1 MTSTAEAA
9 MADGDVKIVRTTSTF
24 DCGGRCPIKLH
35 VRNNRIL
42 RIEGDDIEDS
52 DQQLRTCLRCRA
64 FRQYV
69 HHPERLMHPLKRVG
83 AKGEGKFARIS
94 WDEALDTLAGKL
106 KSVKKEFGNASIF
119 LATGGGYLAGL
130 HNGGL
135 AATRLLNQ
143 FGGFTTHYG
152 NISSEG
158 AVWASLTQYGSVM
171 VGNSREDLLNSKLI
185 ILWGWDPAR
194 MISGTNTMYH
204 LIKAKENGARVIAID
219 PRYHDTAATVADEW
233 IPNFPSTD
241 TAMMVAMANVMITEN
256 LHDRAFLDRYTEG
269 FDKFRAYVM
278 GEEDGVEKT
287 PAWAADI
294 TGVPAETI
302 RRIAILYAQTK
313 PSALM
318 DCQGPAR
325 SAMGEQYNR
334 CAATLCAMTGN
345 VGRPGGSAGGGLMGI
360 PIGHKFRM
368 SAIPP
373 GKNPAEM
380 DGPNVKGTL
389 DIRLRV
395 IKRIHINT
403 IFDGILKGKAGGYP
417 ADIKM
422 MWSMCNNYINQTG
435 NSNKADRALKQLEF
449 LAVNEL
455 FMTATARYAD
465 IVLPVTS
472 AAERSDLTRP
482 WPSGPYFTFMNRAL
496 EPLGECKSDLD
507 IAGELAERLGI
518 ENFNPFTEDDIL
530 RMFVEQNPETA
541 KLIPD
546 FDTFRKDGIHRVD
559 LEKPIIAFQK
569 QIEDPDNHPFD
580 TPSGKI
586 EIFSQRVADLDSP
599 LCPPIPTYMQVP
611 EDRNDPLAAQ
621 YPLQLLTPHPRNRVH
636 SELYKVEWLREVD
649 PHRAWINPVDAEAR
663 GIEDGDEM
671 MVFNNRGRVA
681 IPAWVTERIKPGVI
695 AIFEGTWYQPD
706 ENGIDRGACA
716 NTLTRDAYSGGGAAV
731 LNTTLVQVEKAC
743 RICKMADKNDE

>member
-1 MTSTAEAA
+1 MASTAEDAIV
-9 MADGDVKIVRTTSTF
+9 DGDVKIVRTTSTF

-35 VRNNRIL
+35 VKDNKIL
-42 RIEGDDIEDS
+42 RIEGDDLGDP
-52 DQQLRTCLRCRA
+52 DRQLRTCLRCRA

-69 HHPERLMHPLKRVG
+69 HHPDRLMHPLKRVG
-83 AKGEGKFARIS
+83 EKGQGKFERIS

-106 KSVKKEFGNASIF
+106 KSVKEKYGNAGIF

-194 MISGTNTMYH
+194 MISGTNTMHH

-233 IPNFPSTD
+233 IPIYPSTD
-241 TAMMVAMANVMITEN
+241 TAMMVAMAQVMIKEE
-256 LHDRAFLDRYTEG
+256 LHDQAFLDKYTVG
-269 FDKFRAYVM
+269 FDKFRAYVT
-278 GEEDGVEKT
+278 GAADGVEKT
-287 PAWAADI
+287 PAWASEI

-302 RRIAILYAQTK
+302 QRLARLYAGTE
-313 PSALM
+313 PAALM

-334 CAATLCAMTGN
+334 CASTLCAMTGN

-360 PIGHKFRM
+360 PIGHMFRM

-373 GKNPAEM
+373 GKNPVELE
-380 DGPNVKGTL
+380 GPKVKGTL

-395 IKRIHINT
+395 AKRIHINK
-403 IFDGILKGKAGGYP
+403 IFEAVLKGKAGGYP

-435 NSNKADRALKQLEF
+435 NSNKADRALKQLDF

-482 WPSGPYFTFMNRAL
+482 WPSGPYFTFMNRAI

-546 FDTFRKDGIHRVD
+546 FDTFRKEGIHRVD
-559 LEKPIIAFQK
+559 LEKPIIAFQQ
-569 QIEDPDNHPFD
+569 QIEDPENNPFD

-586 EIFSQRVADLDSP
+586 EIFSQRVADLDNP
-599 LCPPIPTYMQVP
+599 LCPPIPKYMQVP
-611 EDRNDPLAAQ
+611 EDRNDKLAEKF
-621 YPLQLLTPHPRNRVH
+621 PLQLLTPHPKNRVH
-636 SELYKVEWLREVD
+636 SELYKVEWLREVEA
-649 PHRAWINPVDAEAR
+649 HRAWINPVDAEAR
-663 GIEDGDEM
+663 GIDDGDDM
-671 MVFNNRGRVA
+671 IVFNERGRVA

-695 AIFEGTWYQPD
+695 SIFEGTWYQPD
-706 ENGIDRGACA
+706 EEGVDQGACA

-731 LNTTLVQVEKAC
+731 LNTTLVQAEKA
-743 RICKMADKNDE
+743 